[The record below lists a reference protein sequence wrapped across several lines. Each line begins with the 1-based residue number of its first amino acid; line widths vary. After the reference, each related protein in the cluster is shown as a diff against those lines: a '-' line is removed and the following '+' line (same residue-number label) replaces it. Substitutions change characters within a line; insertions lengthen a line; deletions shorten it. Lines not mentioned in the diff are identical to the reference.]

1 MSVPVK
7 IVMMHDARLPSHR
20 NKFRLPIIRR
30 FAQKGNG
37 RPMFLFRDSTIVFRV
52 PKKQLAHR
60 KIPPNF
66 AGCLKFATITFL
78 HNKDTS

>member
-1 MSVPVK
+1 MSVAVK
-7 IVMMHDARLPSHR
+7 IVMMDDARLPPHR

-37 RPMFLFRDSTIVFRV
+37 QPMFPFRDSAAVFRM
-52 PKKQLAHR
+52 PKKQPAHW
-60 KIPPNF
+60 KTPLNF
-66 AGCLKFATITFL
+66 AGCLKFATSTFL